1 MLFFHKLNKKSPKL
15 SSTERK
21 LISEHGRLRK
31 SKKYNLK
38 RYTLSET
45 ERETYLNVVPNLR
58 PYYMDSSVTDITMLL
73 PHVHTGVPHT
83 IVNFYIETAGEKT
96 TFWDG
101 EMKMDDRYIKDDGN
115 GYYNVKPELIQPV
128 QSFVA
133 DPLDVY
139 MIDPFRM
146 HSVLP
151 NIDEEKNVVNRIV
164 NTVDR
169 EIMRYAMKNKRKL
182 IQMFFEL
189 PIEKAVEKIYE

>member
-1 MLFFHKLNKKSPKL
+1 
-15 SSTERK
+15 
-21 LISEHGRLRK
+21 
-31 SKKYNLK
+31 
-38 RYTLSET
+38 
-45 ERETYLNVVPNLR
+45 
-58 PYYMDSSVTDITMLL
+58 MDSAVTDITMLL

-101 EMKMDDRYIKDDGN
+101 EMEMDDRYIKDDGN
-115 GYYNVKPELIQPV
+115 GYYNVKPELIEPV
-128 QSFVA
+128 KSYVA

-139 MIDPFRM
+139 MINPFRM

-169 EIMRYAMKNKRKL
+169 EIMRYAMRNKRKL

-189 PIEKAVEKIYE
+189 PIEKAVEKIYD